1 MPAPHS
7 GALIKSRLA
16 LWGLAILCQF
26 AGLHGN
32 SPGILL
38 PRHGAFPGGP
48 NTESGATEASV
59 EVCGEEQ
66 LEWGAQLPILQTRTF
81 GEQKLSDLRKTP
93 WLSGAEPGSEPMSW
107 PWGGEGVV
115 LSCFSLNLAQ
125 PPEPY

>member
-81 GEQKLSDLRKTP
+81 GEQK
-93 WLSGAEPGSEPMSW
+93 
-107 PWGGEGVV
+107 
-115 LSCFSLNLAQ
+115 
-125 PPEPY
+125 